1 MEVLGLEFEPGVRA
15 EAARP
20 MRRLLIVLI
29 LSLGAAGAASA
40 QNVAGDWQGT
50 LDTGSGELR
59 LVLHITKADDGSL
72 KGTLDSVD
80 QGANGI
86 PITSITLKE
95 SKLTFTV
102 ESVHGSYEGKV
113 NAGATEISGTWTQG
127 QSLSLD
133 FKRTTTPTKTEHAPA
148 KASDIDGA
156 WMGTLDAGATKLR
169 VVFHITNTA
178 DGLTATMDSL
188 DQNIKGLPVT
198 KVTRDG
204 SSLKLELKQIPGVGV
219 FEGTIDKDRASISG
233 TWSQGANNLPLLLKR
248 VKDSAELEGPRPQNP
263 VKPYP
268 YREEDVSFENS
279 RAGITLAG
287 TLTIPPGK
295 GPFPGVVLI
304 AGSGAHDRDEALMG
318 HRPFLVLS
326 DYLTRR
332 GIAVLRYDKRGVGK
346 SGGTYATAT
355 TADFADDAEAG
366 LAYLETRAEIDRRK
380 VGLVGHSE
388 GAMIAPMLAARNS
401 NVAYIVMMAGPG
413 IPGDELLVA
422 QTLLI
427 AEANGQTNET
437 AEKAAGEERIILSL
451 VKDETDSAV
460 LEKKLREQLTGQMP
474 EAQIGAAI
482 KSTSSPWFR
491 YFISY
496 DPAVTLRKVKCPVLA
511 MAGSKDLQVPPEQN
525 IPAIRK
531 ALQEAGNQKFEIDE
545 LPGLNHLF
553 QTAKTGSPAE
563 YAQIEETISPVAL
576 EKIASWIAK
585 Q

>member
-1 MEVLGLEFEPGVRA
+1 MK
-15 EAARP
+15 
-20 MRRLLIVLI
+20 RLLLVLT
-29 LSLGAAGAASA
+29 LGFVAAGAASA
-40 QNVAGDWQGT
+40 QNLAGYWQGT
-50 LDTGSGELR
+50 LKPAGAELR
-59 LVLHITKADDGSL
+59 LVLHITKADDGSW

-86 PITSITLKE
+86 PVTSISVKE
-95 SKLTFTV
+95 SKLKLTLD
-102 ESVHGSYEGKV
+102 SIHGSYEGTV

-127 QSLSLD
+127 QSLPLD
-133 FKRTTTPTKTEHAPA
+133 FKRTTTPAKAEHAPA

-156 WMGTLDAGATKLR
+156 WMGTLDAGAAKLR
-169 VVFHITNTA
+169 IVFHIVNTA

-188 DQNIKGLPVT
+188 DQDIKGLPVT

-204 SSLKLELKQIPGVGV
+204 SSLKLELKQIGGV
-219 FEGTIDKDRASISG
+219 FEGTIDKDLTSVSG
-233 TWSQGANNLPLLLKR
+233 TWSQSGNSLPLQLKR
-248 VKDSAELEGPRPQNP
+248 VKNSAELEVPRPQNP
-263 VKPYP
+263 TKPYP
-268 YREEDVSFENS
+268 YREEEVSFENS
-279 RAGITLAG
+279 GAGIKLAG

-295 GPFPGVVLI
+295 GPFPAVVLV

-332 GIAVLRYDKRGVGK
+332 GIAVLRYDKRGVGE

-355 TADFADDAEAG
+355 TSDFADDAEAG
-366 LAYLETRAEIDRRK
+366 LAYLEKRGEVDPNKI
-380 VGLVGHSE
+380 GLIGHSE
-388 GAMIAPMLAARNS
+388 GGMIAPMLAARNS
-401 NVAYIVMMAGPG
+401 SVAYIVMMAGPG
-413 IPGDELLVA
+413 IPGDELLVE

-427 AEANGQTNET
+427 AEANGQTHET

-460 LEKKLREQLTGQMP
+460 LEKKLREQLTGQVP

-496 DPAVTLRKVKCPVLA
+496 DPAVALRKVKCPVLA
-511 MAGSKDLQVPPEQN
+511 VIGSKDLQVPPEQN

-531 ALQEAGNQKFEIDE
+531 ALEDAGNQKFEIDE
-545 LPGLNHLF
+545 LPDLNHLF
-553 QTAKTGSPAE
+553 QTAKSGSPAE
-563 YAQIEETISPVAL
+563 YAQIEETISPIAL
-576 EKIASWIAK
+576 EKISAWMAK

>member
-1 MEVLGLEFEPGVRA
+1 MK
-15 EAARP
+15 
-20 MRRLLIVLI
+20 RLLLVLI
-29 LSLGAAGAASA
+29 LGFGAAGVASA
-40 QNVAGDWQGT
+40 QNLAGDWQGT
-50 LDTGSGELR
+50 LKPTGAELR
-59 LVLHITKADDGSL
+59 LLLHITKADDGSW

-86 PITSITLKE
+86 PVTSISLKE
-95 SKLTFTV
+95 SKLKFTV
-102 ESVHGSYEGKV
+102 DSIHGSYEGTV
-113 NAGATEISGTWTQG
+113 NADATEISGTWTQG
-127 QSLSLD
+127 QSLPLD
-133 FKRTTTPTKTEHAPA
+133 FKRTTTPAKVEHAPA
-148 KASDIDGA
+148 KPSDIDGA
-156 WMGTLDAGATKLR
+156 WMGTLDVGTAKLR
-169 VVFHITNTA
+169 IVFHFVNTA

-188 DQNIKGLPVT
+188 DQDIKGLPVT

-204 SSLKLELKQIPGVGV
+204 SSLKLELKQIGGV

-233 TWSQGANNLPLLLKR
+233 TWSQSGNSLPLQLNR
-248 VKDSAELEGPRPQNP
+248 VKDSAELEVPRPQNP
-263 VKPYP
+263 AKPYT
-268 YREEDVSFENS
+268 YREEEVSFENS
-279 RAGITLAG
+279 GAGIKLAG

-295 GPFPGVVLI
+295 GPFPAVVLV

-326 DYLTRR
+326 DYLTRK
-332 GIAVLRYDKRGVGK
+332 GIAVLRYDKRGVGE
-346 SGGTYATAT
+346 SGGSYATAT

-366 LAYLETRAEIDRRK
+366 LAYLEKRSEIDPHK
-380 VGLVGHSE
+380 IGLIGHSE
-388 GAMIAPMLAARNS
+388 GGMIAPLLAARNS
-401 NVAYIVMMAGPG
+401 GVAFIVMMAGPG
-413 IPGDELLVA
+413 IPGDELLVE

-427 AEANGQTNET
+427 SEANGQTHET

-460 LEKKLREQLTGQMP
+460 LEKKLREQLTGQVP

-496 DPAVTLRKVKCPVLA
+496 DPAAALRKVKCPVLA
-511 MAGSKDLQVPPEQN
+511 VIGSKDLQVPPEQN

-531 ALQEAGNQKFEIDE
+531 ALEDAGNQKFEVDE

-563 YAQIEETISPVAL
+563 YAQIEETISPIAL
-576 EKIASWIAK
+576 EKISAWVAK

>member
-1 MEVLGLEFEPGVRA
+1 
-15 EAARP
+15 
-20 MRRLLIVLI
+20 MRRLLVVLM
-29 LSLGAAGAASA
+29 LGLGAAGAASA
-40 QNVAGDWQGT
+40 QNLGGDWQGT
-50 LDTGSGELR
+50 LKVGEAELR
-59 LVLHITKADDGSL
+59 LVLHITKAGDGSW

-86 PITSITLKE
+86 PVTSISLKE
-95 SKLTFTV
+95 SKLKFV
-102 ESVHGSYEGKV
+102 VDEVKGSYEGTV
-113 NAGATEISGTWTQG
+113 NAGATEISGTWTQS
-127 QSLSLD
+127 QSLPLA
-133 FKRTTTPTKTEHAPA
+133 FKRATTPVKTEHAPA

-156 WMGTLDAGATKLR
+156 WMGTLDAGAAKLR

-178 DGLTATMDSL
+178 DGLIATMDSL
-188 DQNIKGLPVT
+188 DQDMKGLPVT
-198 KVTRDG
+198 KVTREG
-204 SSLKLELKQIPGVGV
+204 SSLKLELKQIGGV
-219 FEGTIDKDRASISG
+219 FEGTISKDLASVTG
-233 TWSQGANNLPLLLKR
+233 TWSQAGNNLPLQLKR
-248 VKDSAELEGPRPQNP
+248 VKDSAELEQPRPQNP
-263 VKPYP
+263 AKPYP

-279 RAGITLAG
+279 AAGIRLAG
-287 TLTIPPGK
+287 TLTITPGK
-295 GPFPGVVLI
+295 GPFPGVILI

-332 GIAVLRYDKRGVGK
+332 GISVLRYDKRGVGE
-346 SGGTYATAT
+346 SEGNYATAT
-355 TADFADDAEAG
+355 TRDFADDAEAG
-366 LAYLETRAEIDRRK
+366 LAYLLTRAEIDRRK
-380 VGLVGHSE
+380 IGIVGHSE
-388 GAMIAPMLAARNS
+388 GAMIAPMLAARDS
-401 NVAYIVMMAGPG
+401 SVAYIVMMAGPG
-413 IPGDELLVA
+413 IPGDELLVE

-496 DPAVTLRKVKCPVLA
+496 DPATALRKVKCPVLA
-511 MAGSKDLQVPPEQN
+511 VVGSKDLQVPPEEN
-525 IPAIRK
+525 IPSIRK
-531 ALQEAGNQKFEIDE
+531 ALEDAGNQKVEIDE

-563 YAQIEETISPVAL
+563 YAQIEETISPIAL
-576 EKIASWIAK
+576 EKIAAWIAK

>member
-1 MEVLGLEFEPGVRA
+1 MK
-15 EAARP
+15 
-20 MRRLLIVLI
+20 RLLLVLT
-29 LSLGAAGAASA
+29 LALGAASVASA
-40 QNVAGDWQGT
+40 QNLAGDWQGT
-50 LDTGSGELR
+50 LKPAGAELR
-59 LVLHITKADDGSL
+59 LVLHITKADDGSW

-86 PITSITLKE
+86 PVTSISLTE
-95 SKLTFTV
+95 SKLKFTMD
-102 ESVHGSYEGKV
+102 SIHGSYDGTV
-113 NAGATEISGTWTQG
+113 NADATEISGTWTQG
-127 QSLSLD
+127 QSLPLD
-133 FKRTTTPTKTEHAPA
+133 FKRTTTPVKSQHAPA

-156 WMGTLDAGATKLR
+156 WMGTLDAGTAKLR
-169 VVFHITNTA
+169 LVFHITNTA

-188 DQNIKGLPVT
+188 DQDMKGLPVT

-204 SSLKLELKQIPGVGV
+204 SSLKLELKQLGGVY
-219 FEGTIDKDRASISG
+219 EGTIDKDRESISG
-233 TWSQGANNLPLLLKR
+233 TWSQSGNSLPLQLKR
-248 VKDSAELEGPRPQNP
+248 VKDSAELEVPRPQNP
-263 VKPYP
+263 TKPYP
-268 YREEDVSFENS
+268 YREEEVSFENS
-279 RAGITLAG
+279 GAGIKLAG

-295 GPFPGVVLI
+295 GPFPAVVLV

-332 GIAVLRYDKRGVGK
+332 GIAVLRYDKRGVGE

-366 LAYLETRAEIDRRK
+366 LAYLETRAEVDRRK
-380 VGLVGHSE
+380 IGLIGHSE
-388 GAMIAPMLAARNS
+388 GGMIAPLLAARNS
-401 NVAYIVMMAGPG
+401 SVAFIVMMAGPG
-413 IPGDELLVA
+413 IPGDELLVE

-427 AEANGQTNET
+427 AEANGQTHET

-460 LEKKLREQLTGQMP
+460 LEKKLREQLTGQVP

-496 DPAVTLRKVKCPVLA
+496 DPAATLRKVKCPVLA
-511 MAGSKDLQVPPEQN
+511 VIGSKDLQVPPEQN

-531 ALQEAGNQKFEIDE
+531 ALGDAGNQKFEIDE

-563 YAQIEETISPVAL
+563 YAQIEETISPIAL
-576 EKIASWIAK
+576 EKIAVWVAK

>member
-1 MEVLGLEFEPGVRA
+1 MK
-15 EAARP
+15 
-20 MRRLLIVLI
+20 RLLLVLT
-29 LSLGAAGAASA
+29 LGLGAAGAASA
-40 QNVAGDWQGT
+40 QNLAGDWQGT
-50 LDTGSGELR
+50 LKPAGAELR
-59 LVLHITKADDGSL
+59 LVLHITKADDGSW
-72 KGTLDSVD
+72 KGMLDSVD

-86 PITSITLKE
+86 PVTSISLKE
-95 SKLTFTV
+95 SKLKFTV
-102 ESVHGSYEGKV
+102 ESVNGSYEGTV
-113 NAGATEISGTWTQG
+113 NADATEISGTWTQG
-127 QSLSLD
+127 QSLPLD
-133 FKRTTTPTKTEHAPA
+133 FKKTTTPTKTEHAPA

-156 WMGTLDAGATKLR
+156 WMGTLDAGTAKLR
-169 VVFHITNTA
+169 IVFHITNTA

-188 DQNIKGLPVT
+188 DQDMKGLPVT

-204 SSLKLELKQIPGVGV
+204 SSLKLELKQIGGA
-219 FEGTIDKDRASISG
+219 FEGTIDKDRQSVSG
-233 TWSQGANNLPLLLKR
+233 TWSQSGNSLPLQLKR
-248 VKDSAELEGPRPQNP
+248 VKDSAELERPRPQDP
-263 VKPYP
+263 AKPYP

-279 RAGITLAG
+279 TAGIRLAG

-295 GPFPGVVLI
+295 GPFPAAVLV

-332 GIAVLRYDKRGVGK
+332 GIAVLRYDKRGVGE

-366 LAYLETRAEIDRRK
+366 LAYLEKRSEIDPHK
-380 VGLVGHSE
+380 IGLIGHSE
-388 GAMIAPMLAARNS
+388 GGMIAPLLAARNS
-401 NVAYIVMMAGPG
+401 SVAFIVMMAGPG
-413 IPGDELLVA
+413 IPGDELLVE

-427 AEANGQTNET
+427 SEANGQTHET

-460 LEKKLREQLTGQMP
+460 LEKKLREQLTGQVP

-496 DPAVTLRKVKCPVLA
+496 DPAAALQKVKCPVLA
-511 MAGSKDLQVPPEQN
+511 VIGSKDLQVPPEQN
-525 IPAIRK
+525 IPAIRN
-531 ALQEAGNQKFEIDE
+531 ALQDAGNQKFEVDE

-576 EKIASWIAK
+576 EKIAAWVAK

>member
-1 MEVLGLEFEPGVRA
+1 MK
-15 EAARP
+15 
-20 MRRLLIVLI
+20 RLLLVLT
-29 LSLGAAGAASA
+29 LGLGAAGAASA
-40 QNVAGDWQGT
+40 QNLAGDWQGT
-50 LDTGSGELR
+50 LKPAGAELR
-59 LVLHITKADDGSL
+59 LVLHITKADDGSW
-72 KGTLDSVD
+72 KGMLDSVD

-86 PITSITLKE
+86 PVTSISLKE
-95 SKLTFTV
+95 SKLKFTV
-102 ESVHGSYEGKV
+102 ESVNGSYEGTV
-113 NAGATEISGTWTQG
+113 NADATEISGTWTQG
-127 QSLSLD
+127 QSLPLD
-133 FKRTTTPTKTEHAPA
+133 FKKTTTPTKTEHAPA

-156 WMGTLDAGATKLR
+156 WMGTLDAGTAKLR
-169 VVFHITNTA
+169 IVFHITNTA

-188 DQNIKGLPVT
+188 DQDMKGLPVT

-204 SSLKLELKQIPGVGV
+204 SSLKLELKQIGGA
-219 FEGTIDKDRASISG
+219 FEGTIDKDRQSVSG
-233 TWSQGANNLPLLLKR
+233 TWSQSGNSLPLQLKR
-248 VKDSAELEGPRPQNP
+248 VKDSAELERPRPQDP
-263 VKPYP
+263 AKPYP

-279 RAGITLAG
+279 TAGIKLAG

-295 GPFPGVVLI
+295 GPFPAVVLV

-332 GIAVLRYDKRGVGK
+332 GIAVLRYDKRGVGE

-355 TADFADDAEAG
+355 TSDFADDADAG
-366 LAYLETRAEIDRRK
+366 LAYLETRGEVDRRK
-380 VGLVGHSE
+380 IGLIGHSE
-388 GAMIAPMLAARNS
+388 GGMIAPMLAARNS
-401 NVAYIVMMAGPG
+401 SVAYIVMMAGPG
-413 IPGDELLVA
+413 IPGDELLVE

-427 AEANGQTNET
+427 AEANGQTHET

-451 VKDETDSAV
+451 VKDETDSAA
-460 LEKKLREQLTGQMP
+460 LEKKLREQLTGQVP

-496 DPAVTLRKVKCPVLA
+496 DPAATLRKVKCPVLA
-511 MAGSKDLQVPPEQN
+511 VIGSRDLQVPPEQN

-531 ALQEAGNQKFEIDE
+531 ALQDAGNQKFEVDE

-563 YAQIEETISPVAL
+563 YAQIEETISPIAL
-576 EKIASWIAK
+576 EKIAAWVAK

>member
-1 MEVLGLEFEPGVRA
+1 MEAPGLAFESWRA
-15 EAARP
+15 GGGRWP
-20 MRRLLIVLI
+20 MKKLLVVLI
-29 LSLGAAGAASA
+29 LSLGAAGAANA
-40 QNVAGDWQGT
+40 QNLAGDWQGT
-50 LDTGSGELR
+50 LKPEGAELR
-59 LVLHITKADDGSL
+59 LVLHITKADDGSW

-86 PITSITLKE
+86 PVTSISLKE
-95 SKLTFTV
+95 SKLNFTV

-113 NAGATEISGTWTQG
+113 NEGGTEISGTWTQG
-127 QSLSLD
+127 QSLPLD
-133 FKRTTTPTKTEHAPA
+133 FKRTTTPAKTEHAPA

-156 WMGTLDAGATKLR
+156 WMGTLDAGAVKLR

-188 DQNIKGLPVT
+188 DQNMKGLPVT

-204 SSLKLELKQIPGVGV
+204 SSLKLELKQIGGV
-219 FEGTIDKDRASISG
+219 FEGTIDKERASVNG
-233 TWSQGANNLPLLLKR
+233 TWSQGPNSLPLLLKR
-248 VKDSAELEGPRPQNP
+248 VKDSAELERPRPQNP

-268 YREEDVSFENS
+268 YREEEVSFENS
-279 RAGITLAG
+279 GAGIKLAG

-295 GPFPGVVLI
+295 GPFPGVILI

-332 GIAVLRYDKRGVGK
+332 GFAVLRYDKRGVGK
-346 SGGTYATAT
+346 SGGNYATAT
-355 TADFADDAEAG
+355 TADFADDAEAS
-366 LAYLETRAEIDRRK
+366 LAYLLTRAEIERRK

-388 GAMIAPMLAARNS
+388 GGIIAPMLAARNS
-401 NVAYIVMMAGPG
+401 SIAFIVMMAGPG
-413 IPGDELLVA
+413 IPGDELLVE

-427 AEANGQTNET
+427 AEADTQTNET

-496 DPAVTLRKVKCPVLA
+496 DPAIALRKVKCPVLA
-511 MAGSKDLQVPPEQN
+511 VVGSKDLQVPPEQN

-531 ALQEAGNQKFEIDE
+531 ALQDAGNQRFEVDE

-553 QTAKTGSPAE
+553 QTAKTGSPVE
-563 YAQIEETISPVAL
+563 YAQIDETISPIAL
-576 EKIASWIAK
+576 EKIAAWIAK

>member
-1 MEVLGLEFEPGVRA
+1 
-15 EAARP
+15 
-20 MRRLLIVLI
+20 MRRLLLVLT
-29 LSLGAAGAASA
+29 LGLGAAGAASA
-40 QNVAGDWQGT
+40 QNFAGDWQGT
-50 LDTGSGELR
+50 LKPAGAELR
-59 LVLHITKADDGSL
+59 LVLHITKADDGNW

-86 PITSITLKE
+86 PVTSISLKE
-95 SKLTFTV
+95 SKLKLTLD
-102 ESVHGSYEGKV
+102 SIHGSYEGTV
-113 NAGATEISGTWTQG
+113 NADATEISGTWTQG
-127 QSLSLD
+127 QSLPLD
-133 FKRTTTPTKTEHAPA
+133 FKRTTTPAKAEHAPA

-156 WMGTLDAGATKLR
+156 WMGTLDAGTAKLR
-169 VVFHITNTA
+169 IVFHFVNTA

-188 DQNIKGLPVT
+188 DQDIKGLPVT

-233 TWSQGANNLPLLLKR
+233 TWSQSGNSLPLQLKR
-248 VKDSAELEGPRPQNP
+248 VKDSAELEVPRPHNP
-263 VKPYP
+263 TKPYP
-268 YREEDVSFENS
+268 YREEEVSFENS
-279 RAGITLAG
+279 GVGIKLAG

-295 GPFPGVVLI
+295 GPFAAVVLV

-332 GIAVLRYDKRGVGK
+332 GIAVLRYDKRGVGE

-355 TADFADDAEAG
+355 TSDFADDAEAG
-366 LAYLETRAEIDRRK
+366 LAYLEKRSEIDPHK
-380 VGLVGHSE
+380 VGLIGHSE
-388 GAMIAPMLAARNS
+388 GGMIAPMLAARNS
-401 NVAYIVMMAGPG
+401 NVAFIVMMAGPG
-413 IPGDELLVA
+413 ISGDELLVE

-427 AEANGQTNET
+427 AEANGQTHET

-460 LEKKLREQLTGQMP
+460 LEKKLREQLAGQVP

-496 DPAVTLRKVKCPVLA
+496 DPAAALRKVKCPVLA
-511 MAGSKDLQVPPEQN
+511 VVGSKDLQVPPEQN

-531 ALQEAGNQKFEIDE
+531 ALQDAGNQKFEIDE

-576 EKIASWIAK
+576 EKIATWVAK

>member
-1 MEVLGLEFEPGVRA
+1 
-15 EAARP
+15 
-20 MRRLLIVLI
+20 MRRLLVVLI

-40 QNVAGDWQGT
+40 QNLAGDWQGT
-50 LDTGSGELR
+50 LKPGEAELR
-59 LVLHITKADDGSL
+59 LVLHITKADDGSW
-72 KGTLDSVD
+72 KGTLDSLD

-86 PITSITLKE
+86 PVTSISLKE

-102 ESVHGSYEGKV
+102 EPVNGSYEGTV
-113 NAGATEISGTWTQG
+113 NADATEISGTWTQG
-127 QSLSLD
+127 QSLPLD
-133 FKRTTTPTKTEHAPA
+133 FKKTTTPAKAEHAPA

-156 WMGTLDAGATKLR
+156 WMGTLDAGAAKLR
-169 VVFHITNTA
+169 IVFHITNTA
-178 DGLTATMDSL
+178 DGLTATMDSP

-204 SSLKLELKQIPGVGV
+204 SSLKLELKQIPGV
-219 FEGTIDKDRASISG
+219 FQGTIDKDRESVNG
-233 TWSQGANNLPLLLKR
+233 TWSQSGNSLPLQLKR
-248 VKDSAELEGPRPQNP
+248 VKDSAELERPRPQNP
-263 VKPYP
+263 TKPYP
-268 YREEDVSFENS
+268 YREEEVSFENS
-279 RAGITLAG
+279 GAGIKLAG

-295 GPFPGVVLI
+295 GPFPAVVLV

-332 GIAVLRYDKRGVGK
+332 GIAVLRYDKRGVGE
-346 SGGTYATAT
+346 SGGTYGTAT

-366 LAYLETRAEIDRRK
+366 LAYLETRAEVDRRK
-380 VGLVGHSE
+380 IGLIGHSE
-388 GAMIAPMLAARNS
+388 GGMIAPLLAARNS
-401 NVAYIVMMAGPG
+401 SVAFIVMMAGPG
-413 IPGDELLVA
+413 VPGDELLVE
-422 QTLLI
+422 QTLMI
-427 AEANGQTNET
+427 AEANGQSHET

-460 LEKKLREQLTGQMP
+460 LEKKLREQLTGQVP

-496 DPAVTLRKVKCPVLA
+496 DPAAALRKVKCPVLA
-511 MAGSKDLQVPPEQN
+511 VVGSKDLQVPPEQN

-531 ALQEAGNQKFEIDE
+531 ALQDAGNQKFEIDE

-563 YAQIEETISPVAL
+563 YAQIEETISPIAM
-576 EKIASWIAK
+576 EKIAAWVAK

>member
-1 MEVLGLEFEPGVRA
+1 MK
-15 EAARP
+15 
-20 MRRLLIVLI
+20 RLLLVLT
-29 LSLGAAGAASA
+29 LALGAASVASA
-40 QNVAGDWQGT
+40 QNLAGDWQGT
-50 LDTGSGELR
+50 LKPAGAELR
-59 LVLHITKADDGSL
+59 LVLHITKADDGSW

-86 PITSITLKE
+86 PVTSISLTE
-95 SKLTFTV
+95 SKLKFTMD
-102 ESVHGSYEGKV
+102 SIHGSYDGTV
-113 NAGATEISGTWTQG
+113 NADATEISGTWTQG
-127 QSLSLD
+127 QSLPLD
-133 FKRTTTPTKTEHAPA
+133 FKRTTTPVKSQHAPA

-156 WMGTLDAGATKLR
+156 WMGTLDAGTAKLR
-169 VVFHITNTA
+169 LVFHITNTA

-188 DQNIKGLPVT
+188 DQDMKGLPVT

-204 SSLKLELKQIPGVGV
+204 SSLKLELKQLGGVY
-219 FEGTIDKDRASISG
+219 EGTIDKDRESISG
-233 TWSQGANNLPLLLKR
+233 TWSQSGNSLPLQLKR
-248 VKDSAELEGPRPQNP
+248 VKDSAELEVPRPQNP
-263 VKPYP
+263 TKPYP
-268 YREEDVSFENS
+268 YREEEVSFENS
-279 RAGITLAG
+279 GAGIKLAG

-295 GPFPGVVLI
+295 GPFPAVVLV

-332 GIAVLRYDKRGVGK
+332 GIAVLRYDKRGVGE

-366 LAYLETRAEIDRRK
+366 LAYLETRAEVDRRK
-380 VGLVGHSE
+380 IGLIGHSE
-388 GAMIAPMLAARNS
+388 GGMIAPLLAARNS
-401 NVAYIVMMAGPG
+401 SVAFIVMLAGPG
-413 IPGDELLVA
+413 IPGDELLVE

-427 AEANGQTNET
+427 AEANGQTHET

-460 LEKKLREQLTGQMP
+460 LEKKLREQLTGQVP

-496 DPAVTLRKVKCPVLA
+496 DPAATLRKVKCPVLA
-511 MAGSKDLQVPPEQN
+511 VIGSKDLQVPPEQN

-531 ALQEAGNQKFEIDE
+531 ALGDAGNQKFEIDE

-563 YAQIEETISPVAL
+563 YAQIEETISPIAL
-576 EKIASWIAK
+576 EKIAVWVAK

>member
-1 MEVLGLEFEPGVRA
+1 MK
-15 EAARP
+15 
-20 MRRLLIVLI
+20 RLLLVLT
-29 LSLGAAGAASA
+29 LGLGAAGAASA
-40 QNVAGDWQGT
+40 QNLAGDWQGT
-50 LDTGSGELR
+50 LKPAGAELR
-59 LVLHITKADDGSL
+59 LVLHITKADDGSW
-72 KGTLDSVD
+72 KGMLDSVD

-86 PITSITLKE
+86 PVTSISLKE
-95 SKLTFTV
+95 SKLKFTV
-102 ESVHGSYEGKV
+102 ESVNGSYEGTV
-113 NAGATEISGTWTQG
+113 NADATEISGTWTQG
-127 QSLSLD
+127 QSLPLD
-133 FKRTTTPTKTEHAPA
+133 FKKTTTPTKTEHAPA

-156 WMGTLDAGATKLR
+156 WMGTLDAGTAKLR
-169 VVFHITNTA
+169 IVFHITNTA

-188 DQNIKGLPVT
+188 DQDMKGLPVT

-204 SSLKLELKQIPGVGV
+204 SSLKLELKQLPGV
-219 FEGTIDKDRASISG
+219 FEGTIDKDRQSVSG
-233 TWSQGANNLPLLLKR
+233 TWSQSGNSLPLQLKR
-248 VKDSAELEGPRPQNP
+248 VKDSAELERPRPQDP
-263 VKPYP
+263 AKPYP

-279 RAGITLAG
+279 TAGIKLAG

-295 GPFPGVVLI
+295 GPFPAVLLV
-304 AGSGAHDRDEALMG
+304 AGSGAHYRDEALMG

-332 GIAVLRYDKRGVGK
+332 GIAVLRYDKRGVGE

-366 LAYLETRAEIDRRK
+366 LAYLEKRSEIDPHK
-380 VGLVGHSE
+380 IGLIGHSE
-388 GAMIAPMLAARNS
+388 GGMIAPLLAARNS
-401 NVAYIVMMAGPG
+401 SVAFIVMMAGPG
-413 IPGDELLVA
+413 IPGDELLVE

-427 AEANGQTNET
+427 AEANGQTHET

-460 LEKKLREQLTGQMP
+460 LEKRLREQLTGQVP

-496 DPAVTLRKVKCPVLA
+496 DPAATLRKVKCPVLA
-511 MAGSKDLQVPPEQN
+511 VIGSKDLQVPPEQN

-531 ALQEAGNQKFEIDE
+531 ALQDAGNQKFEVDE

-576 EKIASWIAK
+576 EKIAAWVAK

>member
-1 MEVLGLEFEPGVRA
+1 MK
-15 EAARP
+15 
-20 MRRLLIVLI
+20 RLLLVLT
-29 LSLGAAGAASA
+29 LGLGAASAASA
-40 QNVAGDWQGT
+40 QNLAGDWQGS
-50 LDTGSGELR
+50 LKPTGAELR
-59 LVLHITKADDGSL
+59 LVLHITKADDGSW

-86 PITSITLKE
+86 LVTSISLKE
-95 SKLTFTV
+95 SKLKFAV
-102 ESVHGSYEGKV
+102 ESVNGSYEGTV
-113 NAGATEISGTWTQG
+113 NADATEISGTWTQG
-127 QSLSLD
+127 QSLPLD
-133 FKRTTTPTKTEHAPA
+133 FKKTTTPTKTEHAPA

-156 WMGTLDAGATKLR
+156 WMGTLDAGTAKLR
-169 VVFHITNTA
+169 IVFHITNTA

-188 DQNIKGLPVT
+188 DQDMKGLPVT

-204 SSLKLELKQIPGVGV
+204 SSLKLELKQLPGV
-219 FEGTIDKDRASISG
+219 FEGTIDKDRQSVSG
-233 TWSQGANNLPLLLKR
+233 TWSQSGNSLPLLLKR
-248 VKDSAELEGPRPQNP
+248 VKDSAELERPRPQDP
-263 VKPYP
+263 AKPYP

-279 RAGITLAG
+279 TAGIKLAG

-295 GPFPGVVLI
+295 GTFPAVVLV

-332 GIAVLRYDKRGVGK
+332 GIAVLRYDKRGVGE

-366 LAYLETRAEIDRRK
+366 LAYLEKRSEIDPHK
-380 VGLVGHSE
+380 IGLIGHSE
-388 GAMIAPMLAARNS
+388 GGMIAPLLAARNS
-401 NVAYIVMMAGPG
+401 SVAFIVMMAGPG
-413 IPGDELLVA
+413 IPGDELLVE

-427 AEANGQTNET
+427 AEANGQTHET

-460 LEKKLREQLTGQMP
+460 LEKRLREQLTGQVP

-496 DPAVTLRKVKCPVLA
+496 DPAATLRKVKCPVLA
-511 MAGSKDLQVPPEQN
+511 VIGSRDLQVPPEQN

-531 ALQEAGNQKFEIDE
+531 ALQDAGNQKFEVDE

-576 EKIASWIAK
+576 EKIAAWVAK

>member
-1 MEVLGLEFEPGVRA
+1 MK
-15 EAARP
+15 
-20 MRRLLIVLI
+20 RLLLVLT
-29 LSLGAAGAASA
+29 LGLGAAGAASA
-40 QNVAGDWQGT
+40 QNLAGDWQGS
-50 LDTGSGELR
+50 LKPTGAELR
-59 LVLHITKADDGSL
+59 LVLHITKADDGSW

-86 PITSITLKE
+86 PVTSISLKE
-95 SKLTFTV
+95 SKLKFAV
-102 ESVHGSYEGKV
+102 ESVNGSYEGTV
-113 NAGATEISGTWTQG
+113 NADATEISGTWTQG
-127 QSLSLD
+127 QSLPLD
-133 FKRTTTPTKTEHAPA
+133 FKKTTTPTKTEHAPA

-156 WMGTLDAGATKLR
+156 WMGTLDAGTAKLR
-169 VVFHITNTA
+169 IVFHITNTA

-188 DQNIKGLPVT
+188 DQDMKGLPVT

-204 SSLKLELKQIPGVGV
+204 SSLKLELKQLPGV
-219 FEGTIDKDRASISG
+219 FEGTIDKDRGSING
-233 TWSQGANNLPLLLKR
+233 TWSQSGNSLPLLLKR
-248 VKDSAELEGPRPQNP
+248 VKDSAELERPRPQDP
-263 VKPYP
+263 AKPYP

-279 RAGITLAG
+279 TAGIRLAG

-295 GPFPGVVLI
+295 GPFPAVVLV

-332 GIAVLRYDKRGVGK
+332 GIAVLRYDKRGVGE

-366 LAYLETRAEIDRRK
+366 LAYLEKRSEIDPHK
-380 VGLVGHSE
+380 IGLIGHSE
-388 GAMIAPMLAARNS
+388 GGMIAPLVAARNS
-401 NVAYIVMMAGPG
+401 SVAFIVMMAGPG
-413 IPGDELLVA
+413 IPGDELLVE

-427 AEANGQTNET
+427 SEANGQTHET

-460 LEKKLREQLTGQMP
+460 LEKKLREQLTGQVP

-496 DPAVTLRKVKCPVLA
+496 DPAATLRKVKCPVLA
-511 MAGSKDLQVPPEQN
+511 VIGSKDLQVPPEQN

-531 ALQEAGNQKFEIDE
+531 ALQDAGNQKFEVDE

-576 EKIASWIAK
+576 EKIAAWVAK

>member
-1 MEVLGLEFEPGVRA
+1 MK
-15 EAARP
+15 
-20 MRRLLIVLI
+20 RLLLVLT
-29 LSLGAAGAASA
+29 LGLGAAGVASA
-40 QNVAGDWQGT
+40 QNLAGDWQGT
-50 LDTGSGELR
+50 LKPAGAELR
-59 LVLHITKADDGSL
+59 LVLHVTKADDGSW

-86 PITSITLKE
+86 PVTSISLKE
-95 SKLTFTV
+95 SKLKLTMD
-102 ESVHGSYEGKV
+102 SIHGSYEGTV
-113 NAGATEISGTWTQG
+113 NTDATEISGTWTQG
-127 QSLSLD
+127 QSLPLD
-133 FKRTTTPTKTEHAPA
+133 FKRTTTAAKTEHAPA
-148 KASDIDGA
+148 KPSDIDGA
-156 WMGTLDAGATKLR
+156 WMGTLDAGTAKLR
-169 VVFHITNTA
+169 IVFHFVNTA

-188 DQNIKGLPVT
+188 DQNMKGLPVT

-219 FEGTIDKDRASISG
+219 FEGTIDKDRESISG
-233 TWSQGANNLPLLLKR
+233 TWSQSGNSLPLQLKR
-248 VKDSAELEGPRPQNP
+248 VKDSAELEVPRPQNP
-263 VKPYP
+263 AKPYP
-268 YREEDVSFENS
+268 YREEEVSFENS
-279 RAGITLAG
+279 AASIKLAG
-287 TLTIPPGK
+287 TLTIPRGK
-295 GPFPGVVLI
+295 GPFPAVVLV

-332 GIAVLRYDKRGVGK
+332 GIAVLRYDKRGVGE

-366 LAYLETRAEIDRRK
+366 LAYLETRAEIDRHK
-380 VGLVGHSE
+380 IGLVGHSE
-388 GAMIAPMLAARNS
+388 GGMIAPLIAARNS
-401 NVAYIVMMAGPG
+401 SVAFIVMMAGPG
-413 IPGDELLVA
+413 VPGDELLVE

-427 AEANGQTNET
+427 SEANGQTPET

-451 VKDETDSAV
+451 VKDETDSAA
-460 LEKKLREQLTGQMP
+460 LEKKLREQLTGQVP

-496 DPAVTLRKVKCPVLA
+496 DPAATLRKVKCPVLA
-511 MAGSKDLQVPPEQN
+511 IVGSKDLQVPPEQN

-531 ALQEAGNQKFEIDE
+531 ALEDAGNQKFEIDE

-563 YAQIEETISPVAL
+563 YAQIEETISPIAL
-576 EKIASWIAK
+576 EKIAAWVAK

>member
-1 MEVLGLEFEPGVRA
+1 MK
-15 EAARP
+15 
-20 MRRLLIVLI
+20 RLLLVLT
-29 LSLGAAGAASA
+29 LGLGAAGVASA
-40 QNVAGDWQGT
+40 QNLAGDWQGS
-50 LDTGSGELR
+50 LKPTGAELR
-59 LVLHITKADDGSL
+59 LVLHITKADDGSW
-72 KGTLDSVD
+72 KRTLDSVD

-86 PITSITLKE
+86 PVTSISLKE
-95 SKLTFTV
+95 SKLKFAV
-102 ESVHGSYEGKV
+102 ESVNGSYEGTV
-113 NAGATEISGTWTQG
+113 NADATEISGTWTQG
-127 QSLSLD
+127 QSLPLD
-133 FKRTTTPTKTEHAPA
+133 FKKTTTPTKTEHAPA

-156 WMGTLDAGATKLR
+156 WMGTLDAGTAKLR
-169 VVFHITNTA
+169 IVFHITNTA

-188 DQNIKGLPVT
+188 DQDMKGLPVT

-204 SSLKLELKQIPGVGV
+204 SSLKLELKQLPGV
-219 FEGTIDKDRASISG
+219 FEGTIDKDRQSVSG
-233 TWSQGANNLPLLLKR
+233 TWSQSGNSLPLQLKR
-248 VKDSAELEGPRPQNP
+248 VKDSAELERPRPQDP
-263 VKPYP
+263 AKPYP

-279 RAGITLAG
+279 TAGIRLAG

-295 GPFPGVVLI
+295 GTFPAVVLV

-332 GIAVLRYDKRGVGK
+332 GIAVLRYDKRGVGE

-366 LAYLETRAEIDRRK
+366 LAYLEKRSEIDPHK
-380 VGLVGHSE
+380 IGLIGHSE
-388 GAMIAPMLAARNS
+388 GGMIAPLLAARNS
-401 NVAYIVMMAGPG
+401 SVAFIVMMAGPG
-413 IPGDELLVA
+413 IPGDELLVE

-427 AEANGQTNET
+427 AEANGQTHET

-460 LEKKLREQLTGQMP
+460 LEKRLREQLTGQVP

-496 DPAVTLRKVKCPVLA
+496 DPAATLRKVKCPVLA
-511 MAGSKDLQVPPEQN
+511 VIGSKDLQVPPEQN

-531 ALQEAGNQKFEIDE
+531 ALQDAGNQKFEVDE

-576 EKIASWIAK
+576 EKIAAWVAK